1 MARTQSQAFRG
12 GSVSAGESVAAGDI
26 KKLILS
32 YYNEDG
38 STPNQKEYDPLAQND
53 TTIPLGSLILKRH
66 GIKVGVYNPIY
77 GNEKEVELGGGD
89 IIRLDANFATF
100 NDEARTLYNSVRQAL
115 TDGNYPIIRMRFAD
129 SGGHDS
135 YVEIPMFA
143 TTEHQYSLRSTV
155 SVDGEFVEVQ
165 LTDDGSDD
173 WVDVLQID
181 TGEGLQFLTFNYA
194 DFEEVSLPDATFRPE
209 NCTVYQYDTSDWS
222 DLNQMN
228 GGTLTIKV
236 PYWDENFIRIVFD
249 ADPSAQYDETFGTG
263 NHINID
269 VESEDGD
276 KLRRAGTSATQIEGC
291 HHYILKITGS
301 VWELIDTARTF
312 NDTYRVL
319 ADSHDTIPQFLG
331 SKIEARNG
339 IKASVENHGKVV
351 IEPDVGNDPVAR
363 ISDVMQLLE
372 SRILENLPIGAATE
386 EIQAIGTTNGTL
398 TMSLCHTYMN
408 FEIRKAHGA
417 VTATKAK
424 VFVTNCNSTQKL
436 RVVIFKPLYLFGAW
450 RYALLACTDEIVIQ
464 SRAGQEYTPS
474 DPNNLDAGGVV
485 DLDITTVYSGDDL
498 QTVAND
504 NTVQSTDD
512 IYIGVIADGNSFGA
526 VGSHIANG
534 GHVNT
539 DANRL
544 VAKKDNIYPDWDPT
558 DNQQTPPK
566 KNIDVN
572 VTSIADGN
580 RVYVELHNV

>member
-32 YYNEDG
+32 FYNEDG
-38 STPNQKEYDPLAQND
+38 STPNQKEYDPLAESD
-53 TTIPLGSLILKRH
+53 TAIPLGSLILKRH

-100 NDEARTLYNSVRQAL
+100 IDEARALYDSATLAL
-115 TDGNYPIIRMRFAD
+115 TAGNYPIIRMRFAD

-135 YVEIPMFA
+135 YVELPLDV
-143 TTEHQYSLRSTV
+143 TLEHELIFRGTV
-155 SVDGEFVEVQ
+155 DEDGYFVEVH

-209 NCTVYQYDTSDWS
+209 NCTVYQYDTSDWG

-249 ADPSAQYDETFGTG
+249 ADPSAQQGETFGTG

-276 KLRRAGTSATQIEGC
+276 KLRRAATSATQIEGC

-339 IKASVENHGKVV
+339 IKANVENHEKVI

-408 FEIRKAHGA
+408 FEIHKAHDA

-424 VFVTNCNSTQKL
+424 VYVTNCNSTQKL

-512 IYIGVIADGNSFGA
+512 LYVGVIADGNSFGA

-544 VAKKDNIYPDWDPT
+544 VAKKDNIYPDWNPA

-566 KNIDVN
+566 KNIDVS